1 MDDYPGN
8 WMWSEACALLARA
21 ERLGHNL
28 FEPRPGRSAPVW
40 EPPVDILELPDEVLV
55 YVALPGVEVESLE
68 AVIENGA
75 LLLSGERRL
84 PPAMRSAVIH
94 RLELPQG
101 RFLRRIMLPALRYDA
116 VRRSVTNGCVI
127 VSLRKAEV
135 RHG

>member
-1 MDDYPGN
+1 MDDFPGN

-21 ERLGHNL
+21 ERLRHQF
-28 FEPRPGRSAPVW
+28 FEPRPGRPVPVW
-40 EPPVDILELPDEVLV
+40 EPPVDILELPDEVLI

-68 AVIENGA
+68 AVIENGT

-84 PPAMRSAVIH
+84 PPAMRRAVIH

-116 VRRSVTNGCVI
+116 VRRSVINGCVI
-127 VSLRKAEV
+127 VSLHKVEV